1 MQPTTRTLRSTL
13 LRLALMLV
21 SAAPLV
27 TPFGVTQ
34 LCAVGFENAQAA
46 TPTCA
51 ANAHINSI
59 VFASYGVASGSC
71 PSYSIGN
78 CHASN
83 SFDVVEGY
91 CLGQNSCSVAAEN
104 DAFGDP
110 CWFKVKNLTV
120 VYTCACNTGY
130 EGNGAVLCTGM
141 RAYNI
146 NQPCS

>member
-1 MQPTTRTLRSTL
+1 MQPTTFF
-13 LRLALMLV
+13 RLTLMLA

-34 LCAVGFENAQAA
+34 LCAVGFENTQA

-51 ANAHINSI
+51 ANAHVDSI

-78 CHASN
+78 CHAS
-83 SFDVVEGY
+83 SSSSVVEGY
-91 CLGQNSCSVAAEN
+91 CLRKNSCSVAAEN
-104 DAFGDP
+104 DVFGDP

-130 EGNGAVLCTGM
+130 EGNGAVSCTGM
-141 RAYNI
+141 HAHRI
-146 NQPCS
+146 NQLCS